1 MVRNL
6 VLTPFIDLPCAHFMF
21 CGEKMTEFFELR
33 DEQPIEANPD
43 CMDQLFAL
51 RADKPID
58 GGNHR
63 GEAGMIEL
71 TRLNG
76 EHMVVNS
83 DLIRYAE
90 ASPDTVITLVTG
102 DKIVVTESTRE
113 LIERVVAFRS
123 RLLRTAFANGKVAVD
138 PTESIS
144 AMSASTAQAVAAVL
158 PQSNTHVDQDEGWRR
173 RRRESD

>member
-1 MVRNL
+1 
-6 VLTPFIDLPCAHFMF
+6 
-21 CGEKMTEFFELR
+21 
-33 DEQPIEANPD
+33 
-43 CMDQLFAL
+43 
-51 RADKPID
+51 
-58 GGNHR
+58 
-63 GEAGMIEL
+63 MIEL

-102 DKIVVTESTRE
+102 DKIVVTESTDE

-123 RLLRTAFANGKVAVD
+123 RLLRSAFAGGRAAVD
-138 PTESIS
+138 PTEPIS

-158 PQSNTHVDQDEGWRR
+158 PQSNSQVDQDESWRR
-173 RRRESD
+173 RGRETD

>member
-1 MVRNL
+1 
-6 VLTPFIDLPCAHFMF
+6 
-21 CGEKMTEFFELR
+21 
-33 DEQPIEANPD
+33 
-43 CMDQLFAL
+43 
-51 RADKPID
+51 
-58 GGNHR
+58 
-63 GEAGMIEL
+63 MIEL

-123 RLLRTAFANGKVAVD
+123 RLLRTAFPDGMIAAD
-138 PTESIS
+138 PPQPITAIVNS
-144 AMSASTAQAVAAVL
+144 AAQSMAASL
-158 PQSNTHVDQDEGWRR
+158 PQTNARVDQDESWRR
-173 RRRESD
+173 RGRETD